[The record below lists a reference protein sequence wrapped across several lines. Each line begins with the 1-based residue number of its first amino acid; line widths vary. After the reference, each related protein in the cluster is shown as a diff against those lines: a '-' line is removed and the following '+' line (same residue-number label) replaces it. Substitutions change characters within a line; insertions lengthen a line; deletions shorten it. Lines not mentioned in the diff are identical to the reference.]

1 MRKPFCLTNSFE
13 TFRNV
18 IFYILSMSNYLLIS
32 ILYKPFENY
41 VLEHIYRVCV
51 YTEIAVSLRQS
62 SFKKCKINLLIY
74 LKKYPLL

>member
-41 VLEHIYRVCV
+41 VLEHIYRVYV
-51 YTEIAVSLRQS
+51 YVEIAVSLRQS
-62 SFKKCKINLLIY
+62 SFKKNVINH
-74 LKKYPLL
+74 